1 MDIIKQTIGIDIS
14 KDDFVVR
21 HGTTDTDQEI
31 KISDHETFLNDSK
44 GFNKFIKWVEKTKK
58 DDSIPL
64 WFIMEATGVYYENLA
79 YFLSEKGFNICVLL
93 PNKAK
98 NYARTLEGKS
108 KTDSIDARTLT
119 QFGLERKLIKW
130 EIPNQLFKDLKSLT
144 RERISLQEMS
154 TQLKNKLHAKT
165 HSYEP
170 SKKTIKRIKSLISQ
184 YKKLIKT
191 VEEEIEALFE
201 SDEELYDKVLKMKS
215 IKGVG
220 IITIASILAET
231 NGFALIKSRKQLA
244 SYAGLDV
251 VLNDSGKRSGK
262 TKISKK
268 GNSYLRQSVY
278 MPALSAIRWNKE
290 LNNLFI
296 RIVKKKSIKKIGI
309 IAVAR
314 KLLLLVYTLWKKDQE
329 FIPNFQA
336 AK

>member
-1 MDIIKQTIGIDIS
+1 MDIIKQTIGIDVS

-31 KISDHETFLNDSK
+31 KISNHEIFLNSSK
-44 GFNKFIKWVEKTKK
+44 GFNKFIKWVKKTKNN
-58 DDSIPL
+58 DSIPL

-119 QFGLERKLIKW
+119 QFGLERKLVKW
-130 EIPNQLFKDLKSLT
+130 EIPNHLFKELKSLT
-144 RERISLQEMS
+144 RERMMLQTMK
-154 TQLKNKLHAKT
+154 TQLKNRLHAKT

-170 SKKTIKRIKSLISQ
+170 SKESIRRIKSLISY
-184 YKKLIKT
+184 YKKQIKA
-191 VEEEIEALFE
+191 VEEEIEALLK
-201 SDEELYDKVLKMKS
+201 SDDELYKKVLKMKS

-231 NGFALIKSRKQLA
+231 NGFALIKNRKQLA

-251 VLNDSGKRSGK
+251 VLNDSGKRRGK

-268 GNSYLRQSVY
+268 GNSHLRQAVY

-296 RIVKKKSIKKIGI
+296 RIVNKRSIKMIGVT
-309 IAVAR
+309 AVAR
-314 KLLLLVYTLWKKDQE
+314 KMLLLVYTLWKKDQE
-329 FIPNFQA
+329 FTPNFQA
-336 AK
+336 VK